1 MCSDGTLCPKTF
13 PSTAENTTCC
23 AAHQGKEEI
32 NYHNNANI
40 PEEFNDLPVYYAN
53 GGYTIPG
60 YASTT
65 STSATPHPTAAGQ
78 SFSTPSSSPPSALT
92 PTPQPAPAASLSTGA
107 KAGIGVGTA
116 LGGAILAALLA
127 VLILL
132 RRRSRDRKSGP
143 VPESDHQPPSY
154 PVGLIPG
161 VYPPKRGLSEIESMT
176 PEMATQD
183 PSYHRGELPSTITRV
198 EMDGSRDT

>member
-32 NYHNNANI
+32 NYHNNAEI
-40 PEEFNDLPVYYAN
+40 PQEFNDLP

-60 YASTT
+60 YTSTT
-65 STSATPHPTAAGQ
+65 SISATPNPTAVGQ
-78 SFSTPSSSPPSALT
+78 SLSTPSSSPPSPSN
-92 PTPQPAPAASLSTGA
+92 PTLQPDPAASLSTGA
-107 KAGIGVGTA
+107 KAGIGVGAA

-132 RRRSRDRKSGP
+132 RRRNHDRKSGL
-143 VPESDHQPPSY
+143 VPKTGHQPPSY

-161 VYPPKRGLSEIESMT
+161 VYPPKRELSEVESVT
-176 PEMATQD
+176 PEMATHD
-183 PSYHRGELPSTITRV
+183 PSYRRGELPTTTTRV
-198 EMDGSRDT
+198 EMDGSHGTYA